1 MSNVD
6 GDRDVSANTDHQ
18 LENVNKIFTKKG
30 KCSKNTNAKRGTN
43 NPVKNVDKPNGN
55 IVSGSLI
62 TNQHT
67 CKYDL
72 GLSAIANKTEK
83 IRVAKSAEFNKK
95 VFDQNVLGFGFLP
108 LSELPKPIADN
119 SSNQEM
125 SIIEAHKK
133 LIKDGRPNYLGLQ
146 IPVKSALNHEKFAT
160 YLQDYWDWQLPFFIK
175 FGFPLD
181 IKNTSKIISE
191 KINHKS
197 AIDFLDHVDFYIS
210 EEKKFDSL
218 LGPYENPPFDL
229 HTSPFLTRDKSS
241 SSKRRVIVDLSWP
254 IGNSVNFNVVNDRYR
269 GVDFALTF
277 PSIDPV
283 TKAVGKF
290 GKY

>member
-1 MSNVD
+1 MKNLLLTFSVTGIGSSHFLSSLD
-6 GDRDVSANTDHQ
+6 F
-18 LENVNKIFTKKG
+18 LWILKILQKLL
-30 KCSKNTNAKRGTN
+30 
-43 NPVKNVDKPNGN
+43 V
-55 IVSGSLI
+55 
-62 TNQHT
+62 
-67 CKYDL
+67 
-72 GLSAIANKTEK
+72 
-83 IRVAKSAEFNKK
+83 
-95 VFDQNVLGFGFLP
+95 
-108 LSELPKPIADN
+108 
-119 SSNQEM
+119 
-125 SIIEAHKK
+125 KK
-133 LIKDGRPNYLGLQ
+133 LIINRP
-146 IPVKSALNHEKFAT
+146 F
-160 YLQDYWDWQLPFFIK
+160 D
-175 FGFPLD
+175 FP
-181 IKNTSKIISE
+181 
-191 KINHKS
+191 
-197 AIDFLDHVDFYIS
+197 DHVDFYIS